1 MSHFKTLEEKAGIMM
16 VKLVAIYRKP
26 EDVEAFDKHYFEV
39 HAPLA
44 EKMPGLIKMEVSKVI
59 GAPGG
64 ESDLHLI
71 AEMYFESK
79 DALLEALSSPEGRAA
94 GKDLRG
100 FAGPIIS
107 MHIAEL
113 V

>member
-1 MSHFKTLEEKAGIMM
+1 M
-16 VKLVAIYRKP
+16 VKLVAVYRKP
-26 EDVEAFDKHYFEV
+26 EDVEAFDKHYNEV

-44 EKMPGLIKMEVSKVI
+44 AKMPGLIKMEVSKI
-59 GAPGG
+59 YGAPMG

-79 DALLEALSSPEGRAA
+79 EALLEALSSPEGRAA

-100 FAGPIIS
+100 FAGS
-107 MHIAEL
+107 LVTMHFAE
-113 V
+113 VV

>member
-1 MSHFKTLEEKAGIMM
+1 MM

-44 EKMPGLIKMEVSKVI
+44 EKMPGLLKMEVSKIV
-59 GAPGG
+59 GSPAG
-64 ESDLHLI
+64 ESDLHLM

-79 DALLEALSSPEGRAA
+79 EAMMEALSSPEGRAS

-100 FAGPIIS
+100 FAGQIVS
-107 MHIAEL
+107 MHFAE
-113 V
+113 VV

>member
-1 MSHFKTLEEKAGIMM
+1 MVAPIRFSVLIMYT
-16 VKLVAIYRKP
+16 VSCTP
-26 EDVEAFDKHYFEV
+26 SESST
-39 HAPLA
+39 APLA